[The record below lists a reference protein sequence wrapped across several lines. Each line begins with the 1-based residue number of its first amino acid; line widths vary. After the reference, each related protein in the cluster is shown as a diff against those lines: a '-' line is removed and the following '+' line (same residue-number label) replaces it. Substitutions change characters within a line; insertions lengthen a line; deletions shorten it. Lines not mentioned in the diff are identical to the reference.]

1 MEHSQIKVIFTSEHH
16 VLQKLYLSGV
26 CLEHNNTS
34 YYSVKE
40 RNDRAQYG
48 KDQILISQNG

>member
-26 CLEHNNTS
+26 SLEHNNTS

-40 RNDRAQYG
+40 RNDRAQ
-48 KDQILISQNG
+48 